1 MVFYWLRDER
11 SGKRFS
17 HTRAR
22 LWVRVCRGGGLQV
35 TWRFRVQ
42 LFLFPSTIAWP
53 SIRGAFFTI
62 PLFCFFFVFCNTFWW
77 RRRARARDLVL
88 WKDCSRTTVVWG
100 VVRGMLERNAVNLP
114 VLRHTTIL
122 VRDRLRARRPILQT
136 GPKSCWSKKNRRQP
150 SLNGFRE
157 S

>member
-22 LWVRVCRGGGLQV
+22 LWVTSGHV
-35 TWRFRVQ
+35 
-42 LFLFPSTIAWP
+42 
-53 SIRGAFFTI
+53 AFQSSVVFVSFHHCLTFYSRSVFYD
-62 PLFCFFFVFCNTFWW
+62 PFVLFFFSFFCNTFWW

-136 GPKSCWSKKNRRQP
+136 GPKSSWSKKNRRQP